1 MCVPFD
7 TAALLLGICSQ
18 NCALLIC
25 KRGVYQDFIAV
36 VLILAK
42 TGSLVFSKGMTTPW
56 GTQMMEHLLKRSDL
70 KKKRERENLK
80 DVFISTESGEE

>member
-7 TAALLLGICSQ
+7 MAALLLGICSQ

-42 TGSLVFSKGMTTPW
+42 TGSLVFSKGLTTPW
-56 GTQMMEHLLKRSDL
+56 GTQTMEHLLKRSDL
-70 KKKRERENLK
+70 KRERER
-80 DVFISTESGEE
+80 ESQRCIYKY